1 MGILSIE
8 GEIVIFTTLVNSE
21 LVYLELLTVVRNHII
36 DEVAKIQKSFI
47 WDDSFPKIKH
57 KTLTM

>member
-1 MGILSIE
+1 MGILSTK

-47 WDDSFPKIKH
+47 WDDSFP
-57 KTLTM
+57 